1 MSFGNKELNAIL
13 DKGYPIF
20 SCLQILTQ
28 ASSCSRNQYVDLL
41 RVIRTSMDKDDV
53 TFCWQGIE
61 RHRIET
67 ELSSSN
73 TCHPL
78 DNLSKILSSQTLEW
92 LNLKRPASNFQNLI
106 SPLPDWDAFRKL
118 IHYFIE
124 CIQQEAGAVAAHY
137 EEEEGKQF
145 IYLPQ
150 HGDWM
155 PRTGKPYTGFVQHH
169 ANYAGFLNHLASN
182 DPSIPLVFGYPVETW
197 VLPQS
202 HDDIP
207 PSAIVRPVFQFKMS
221 YDPRRRCFFTLDPIP
236 EVNFAWLNKRLRNK
250 DQKKA
255 FLRSCGFMDV
265 NENTESM
272 LGDISQS
279 LWHITSTISALLP
292 DYIREPLLSH
302 SVPGDSIQGRK
313 SGIYNRAVLML
324 GKRGRYVKTLIS
336 ELTYIAERPNEELER
351 TALGALFFKKS
362 EHTDPRSQFDHASTL
377 LDTLSLNSEQRQAVA
392 SLQL

>member
-150 HGDWM
+150 HGV
-155 PRTGKPYTGFVQHH
+155 TFVKI
-169 ANYAGFLNHLASN
+169 F
-182 DPSIPLVFGYPVETW
+182 
-197 VLPQS
+197 
-202 HDDIP
+202 
-207 PSAIVRPVFQFKMS
+207 
-221 YDPRRRCFFTLDPIP
+221 
-236 EVNFAWLNKRLRNK
+236 
-250 DQKKA
+250 
-255 FLRSCGFMDV
+255 
-265 NENTESM
+265 
-272 LGDISQS
+272 
-279 LWHITSTISALLP
+279 
-292 DYIREPLLSH
+292 
-302 SVPGDSIQGRK
+302 
-313 SGIYNRAVLML
+313 
-324 GKRGRYVKTLIS
+324 
-336 ELTYIAERPNEELER
+336 TYI
-351 TALGALFFKKS
+351 
-362 EHTDPRSQFDHASTL
+362 
-377 LDTLSLNSEQRQAVA
+377 LS
-392 SLQL
+392 